1 MGITEQQN
9 KIFNEL
15 RKINPGIIDDGVVDE
30 TEYTSALYR
39 IMYVLKEVNGG
50 FGWSLCKHLKNGGR
64 QQVHDATWDNIARW
78 TEGILSLP
86 NELAWSQLE
95 NACEKR
101 RERMLP
107 KICAVNVKKTA
118 GSYTSDSKQIYV
130 EALNNAEILKKQLEL
145 YSPHIVIC
153 CGTEKAFVEAC
164 YPKQRIKW
172 QMTTR
177 GVWYFMYDSKI
188 IISFSHPAAR
198 VKDCYLYY
206 ALMDAVREILKMK

>member
-1 MGITEQQN
+1 M
-9 KIFNEL
+9 
-15 RKINPGIIDDGVVDE
+15 
-30 TEYTSALYR
+30 
-39 IMYVLKEVNGG
+39 LKEVNGG

-101 RERMLP
+101 RERMLS

-153 CGTEKAFVEAC
+153 CGTEKAFVDAC

-177 GVWYFMYDSKI
+177 GVVFY
-188 IISFSHPAAR
+188 
-198 VKDCYLYY
+198 V
-206 ALMDAVREILKMK
+206 